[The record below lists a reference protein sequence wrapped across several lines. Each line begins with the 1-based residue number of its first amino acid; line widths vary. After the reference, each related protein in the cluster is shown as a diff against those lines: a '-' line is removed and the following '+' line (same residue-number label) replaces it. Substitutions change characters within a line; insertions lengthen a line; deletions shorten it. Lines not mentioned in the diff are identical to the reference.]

1 MNAPGLGH
9 SLSEEKLSGAER
21 KVLAASVKGALTDL
35 RTGKAEADDPA
46 NGAKWGVARRIRAE
60 LLIELLTAQRHPD
73 GRPARA
79 VKLIGARIT
88 GSLDLEAVSLTCP
101 LLLQDCYIDEPVNLD
116 EATAPAVRLLGCRL
130 PGLTA
135 SQLRTSGNL
144 SLRHTRFTANSEVN
158 LFGAHIGG
166 TLDLRGV
173 SLSNPGG
180 RALWANRLT
189 VGHDMICWEKFA
201 AFGEVQLRG
210 AHIGGLLSLRGAS
223 LSNPG
228 GCALWANRLTVGHDT
243 ICSDG
248 FTAAGEVR
256 LSGAHIGGKLHLEGA
271 SLSNP
276 CGPALA
282 ADHLTIEE
290 DLICSDGFTAI
301 GEVRLPSAS
310 IGRRLDLKGASLSNP
325 AGYALTLDKANV
337 DVLSL
342 LPEPR
347 PDGVVSLSEAKV
359 GSFDDDPVSWPVA
372 FDLLQFRYDV
382 LGNGKVSPRQRL
394 EWLGRHRGG
403 YVPQLYDQLANTYR
417 RAGDER
423 AARMVAVA
431 KQRRRRHA
439 LSPLSWLWYITV
451 GYGYRPWLAGAWAG
465 RI

>member
-1 MNAPGLGH
+1 MNGPGLSH
-9 SLSEEKLSGAER
+9 SLSEGKLTGAER
-21 KVLAASVKGALTDL
+21 KALAGSVKGAITDL
-35 RTGKAEADDPA
+35 RTGTAEADDPA
-46 NGAKWGVARRIRAE
+46 TGTEWGVARRIRAG
-60 LLIELLTAQRHPD
+60 LLIELLTAQRHLD

-116 EATAPAVRLLGCRL
+116 EATAPAIRLLGCHV

-135 SQLRTSGNL
+135 TQLRTSGNL

-180 RALWANRLT
+180 RALWASRLT
-189 VGHDMICWEKFA
+189 VGHDMLCWEKFA
-201 AFGEVQLRG
+201 AIGEVQMRG
-210 AHIGGLLSLRGAS
+210 AHIDGLLSLRGAS

-228 GCALWANRLTVGHDT
+228 GRALWANRITVGHDMV
-243 ICSDG
+243 CSDG

-256 LSGAHIGGKLHLEGA
+256 LSGARIGGQLHLEGA

-276 CGPALA
+276 GGPALA
-282 ADHLTIEE
+282 ADHLRIDE

-310 IGRRLDLKGASLSNP
+310 IGRRLDLNGATLSNP
-325 AGYALTLDKANV
+325 GGNALTLDGAKV

-342 LPEPR
+342 LPEPQ
-347 PDGVVSLSEAKV
+347 PDGVVSLSDAKV
-359 GSFDDDPVSWPVA
+359 GRFDDDPVSWPAA
-372 FDLLQFRYDV
+372 FDLQQFRYDV
-382 LGNGKVSPRQRL
+382 LGNRQVSPRQRL

-403 YVPQLYDQLANTYR
+403 YVPQLYDQLTNTYR

-423 AARMVAVA
+423 AARIVP
-431 KQRRRRHA
+431 
-439 LSPLSWLWYITV
+439 SPLAPLRQVLHS
-451 GYGYRPWLAGAWAG
+451 A
-465 RI
+465 